1 MITARPMA
9 MPGETPMPLYVRTSL
24 RFGGVSL
31 VARSASM
38 SGSFYFVEFGLDEL
52 LDGLDRFFLVF
63 TVGGH
68 ADDGAFSG
76 GQEQDAEDALA
87 VDFLVAFADFD
98 VGFESRRAM
107 DQLCGGARVQTE
119 LVLDLDVARDQCPLT
134 LPFGPPSPRS
144 CGARVLAR
152 SIILR
157 VSPPITDPT
166 QHEWPSIPSR

>member
-119 LVLDLDVARDQCPLT
+119 LVLDLDVPRDQTPAPHATVTPSGSEGPGGADGTMHLASSACRPPLQA
-134 LPFGPPSPRS
+134 PR
-144 CGARVLAR
+144 
-152 SIILR
+152 
-157 VSPPITDPT
+157 
-166 QHEWPSIPSR
+166 